1 MHMLNF
7 EVALKFS
14 YLHVSG
20 RLYFREHLIGS
31 FLAGGVV
38 GNQRGVVDTEKS
50 QMQRGE
56 GVKFPP
62 ILLICLTN
70 PMRMLRG

>member
-1 MHMLNF
+1 MLIF
-7 EVALKFS
+7 ELALKFS

-20 RLYFREHLIGS
+20 RLYFRGHLIGS

-50 QMQRGE
+50 QMQTYN
-56 GVKFPP
+56 PP
-62 ILLICLTN
+62 LRIICFKHAHAN
-70 PMRMLRG
+70 FFVVSQV